1 MENTTNSFSQ
11 KFGNTTFIVSLKQSE
26 VAKKTL
32 DEKIR
37 DLCAKEIMAE
47 DFSDSGYPEAS

>member
-1 MENTTNSFSQ
+1 MENTTNGLSR
-11 KFGNTTFIVSLKQSE
+11 KIGNTTFIVSLKQSE

-47 DFSDSGYPEAS
+47 DFADSGYPEAS

>member
-1 MENTTNSFSQ
+1 MENTTTSFRQ
-11 KFGNTTFIVSLKQSE
+11 KIGNTTFIVSLKQSE

-47 DFSDSGYPEAS
+47 DFADSGYPETS

>member
-11 KFGNTTFIVSLKQSE
+11 KIGNTTFIVSLKQSE

-47 DFSDSGYPEAS
+47 DFADSGYPEAS

>member
-1 MENTTNSFSQ
+1 MEKTTNSFSQ
-11 KFGNTTFIVSLKQSE
+11 KIGNTTFIVSLKQSE

-47 DFSDSGYPEAS
+47 DFADSGYIP

>member
-11 KFGNTTFIVSLKQSE
+11 KIGNTTFIVSLKQSE

-47 DFSDSGYPEAS
+47 DFADSDYPIAR